1 MPQRVR
7 DIRPDYAE
15 GLRRVH
21 QLAAEGTRLHRALDA
36 VGLVTA
42 DRLDLSQQSTAVD
55 RERALLEID
64 LRGNGVPA
72 VWLDVARRLGS
83 SQRPWSPDQIL
94 PPVRTDSGR
103 RSSSRVAADTH
114 LVVDMAAVSVVREH
128 LLSHHRSPADT
139 DSAPALQFRRNMG
152 VVWQRS
158 VITAHTI
165 NLNQTERTQVTD
177 AATAELTRRISLY
190 RAMSLDDIQT
200 LWDAY
205 TGGAIADT
213 YRKSITANTPS
224 GHQLGASLPA
234 PQHWLDQARASL
246 AGRRLPE
253 PNRDIDQAIA
263 AAISGPIREDDPGRD
278 RSYGVVEVAGAD
290 VVIEGGRDP

>member
-21 QLAAEGTRLHRALDA
+21 QLTAESARLHRTLNA
-36 VGLVTA
+36 VGLFTA
-42 DRLDLSQQSTAVD
+42 DRPELSQQSTAVD

-139 DSAPALQFRRNMG
+139 DSAPAVQFRRNMG
-152 VVWQRS
+152 AVWRRS
-158 VITAHTI
+158 VITADTI
-165 NLNQTERTQVTD
+165 NLDKTELTQVTD
-177 AATAELTRRISLY
+177 AATADLTRRISLY
-190 RAMSLDDIQT
+190 RAMSLDDVQT
-200 LWDAY
+200 LWGAY

-224 GHQLGASLPA
+224 GHHPSPSLPT
-234 PQHWLDQARASL
+234 PQHWVDQARASL
-246 AGRRLPE
+246 AGGRSPE
-253 PNRDIDQAIA
+253 PNHALDQAIA
-263 AAISGPIREDDPGRD
+263 AAITGPIRHEEPSHDLGYGDD
-278 RSYGVVEVAGAD
+278 VVAGAD

>member
-21 QLAAEGTRLHRALDA
+21 QLTAESARLHRTLNA
-36 VGLVTA
+36 VGLFSA
-42 DRLDLSQQSTAVD
+42 DRTELSQQSAALD
-55 RERALLEID
+55 RERALLEIE
-64 LRGNGVPA
+64 LRGDGVPA

-94 PPVRTDSGR
+94 PPVRTALGR

-128 LLSHHRSPADT
+128 LLSHHRNPPDT
-139 DSAPALQFRRNMG
+139 DSAPAVQFRRNMG
-152 VVWQRS
+152 AVWRRS
-158 VITAHTI
+158 LVTAQTI
-165 NLNQTERTQVTD
+165 NLDQTERTQIVDT
-177 AATAELTRRISLY
+177 ATADLTRRISLY

-205 TGGAIADT
+205 TGGALADT
-213 YRKSITANTPS
+213 YRKSITATNAP
-224 GHQLGASLPA
+224 GHQPSPSLPA
-234 PQHWLDQARASL
+234 PQHWVDQARVSL
-246 AGRRLPE
+246 VGGRLPE
-253 PNRDIDQAIA
+253 RNHALEQAIA
-263 AAISGPIREDDPGRD
+263 AATTRPIRQEEPAHEL
-278 RSYGVVEVAGAD
+278 SEGVVEVAGAD
-290 VVIEGGRDP
+290 MVIDSGRDP